1 MIKVLQS
8 TEDLKA
14 VFPLMKQLREHLS
27 ESQFV
32 DLVQSAMRDSR
43 YQLLAF
49 FSDDGA
55 GPCLG
60 LMGYRILTDLVHG
73 RHLYIDDLV
82 VDEKTRSHGL
92 GGKMLAKAKEIARA
106 ENCKRLR
113 LCTGAENNRGKNF
126 YERNGWKMRAVVYKT
141 EP

>member
-1 MIKVLQS
+1 MIKTMQS
-8 TEDLKA
+8 AEDLKA
-14 VFPLMKQLREHLS
+14 AFPLMKQLREHLN
-27 ESQFV
+27 ETQFV

-49 FSDDGA
+49 FPDNGS
-55 GPCLG
+55 GPCQG

-82 VDEKTRSHGL
+82 VDEKSRSHGL
-92 GGKMLAKAKEIARA
+92 GAKILAKAKEIARA

-113 LCTGAENNRGKNF
+113 LCTGADNDRGKNF
-126 YERNGWKMRAVVYKT
+126 YERNGWKLRAVVYKT

>member
-1 MIKVLQS
+1 MYRLIQS
-8 TEDLKA
+8 AEDLKS
-14 VFPLMKQLREHLS
+14 VFPLMKQLREHLD
-27 ESQFV
+27 ETQFV

-43 YQLLAF
+43 YQLLGF
-49 FSDDGA
+49 FEDGN
-55 GPCLG
+55 CQG

-73 RHLYIDDLV
+73 RHMYIDDLV
-82 VDEKTRSHGL
+82 VDEKTRSKGL
-92 GGKMLAKAKEIARA
+92 GARLLSKAKEIARS

-113 LCTGAENNRGKNF
+113 LCTGADNNRGKDF